1 MPTLLLDVHLWCV
14 LTQTGP
20 NHPLKAIAHSPP
32 CYRPESALPLT
43 QDYYALGIEGRLAS
57 RSVFTKKDGKPRP
70 CSAVP
75 IVRRRFDTLP
85 PDYNLNL
92 LFSDSAVAPGIPRLP
107 GQQAR

>member
-1 MPTLLLDVHLWCV
+1 MMPTLLLDVHLWCV

-57 RSVFTKKDGKPRP
+57 GSVFIKGRKTPSMQRSAH
-70 CSAVP
+70 CSTP
-75 IVRRRFDTLP
+75 VRYP
-85 PDYNLNL
+85 
-92 LFSDSAVAPGIPRLP
+92 SARL
-107 GQQAR
+107 